1 MVTLFTLVYPFSTD
15 NNYFTSQLLLDSRF
29 VRSRKKKKS
38 VMEILILIRL
48 YFNNSTLR
56 ITFSSFIVFQDRE
69 RIRKKIFELKKK
81 KKKIVLQFFRSEFS
95 TRKSKVY
102 LNVDSKNYA
111 TNSGNC
117 GTIVLLNPQERNETA
132 KATFFP
138 YLCHTVFKV
147 NE

>member
-1 MVTLFTLVYPFSTD
+1 MVTLFTLVYPFSTN
-15 NNYFTSQLLLDSRF
+15 NNYFTSQLSLHSRF
-29 VRSRKKKKS
+29 VRSKKKKKKKPA
-38 VMEILILIRL
+38 ILILTRF
-48 YFNNSTLR
+48 YFNNSTLT
-56 ITFSSFIVFQDRE
+56 IFSSFNVFQDRE
-69 RIRKKIFELKKK
+69 RIRKKIFELK